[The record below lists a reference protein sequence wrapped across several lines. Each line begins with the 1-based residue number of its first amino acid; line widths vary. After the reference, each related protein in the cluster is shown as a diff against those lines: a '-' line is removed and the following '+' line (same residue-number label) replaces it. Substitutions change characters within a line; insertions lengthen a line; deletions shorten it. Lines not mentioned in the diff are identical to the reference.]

1 MYTLI
6 YHWEYW
12 FSESFSVMH
21 SKITKITLCLPEH
34 ILLSVLQC
42 SGFHPTSQLAML
54 VKVFPLQI
62 SPHFLP
68 RLCSGKTHTP
78 GGRSLVDHH

>member
-1 MYTLI
+1 MHLYITENIGFLRV
-6 YHWEYW
+6 
-12 FSESFSVMH
+12 SVSCL
-21 SKITKITLCLPEH
+21 SKITKTTLCLPEH